1 MHKFLILSLFV
12 LITFFSPAH
21 LMSQQVVPISEIAA
35 SITQKAAP
43 DAIGENQN
51 DLPPSLPPFGANLFS
66 KTSFSSERED
76 GLNPDYL
83 IQPGDR
89 ITLRIWGA
97 ANINELVVVD
107 AQGNIF
113 VPEVGPIQIA
123 GARNAELNTRIAN
136 ALKRVFTQN
145 INVYTNLQ
153 STTPV
158 QVFVTGFVNKPGS
171 YAGVASDT
179 LLYFLERADGI
190 HLGRGSYRD
199 IYVLRDE
206 KIIATADLYDFL
218 LDGVLPRPQFTDG
231 DTIVVGKRGDTVMAE
246 GSTRNSFSFEISPEG
261 ISGSELIGLSRP
273 WANSSYATI
282 LGTRDNQPVSSYVS
296 MNELKDMTLYD
307 GDQVIFEVDQIHDT
321 ILIRIEGSHVGQ
333 SRFAVPRN
341 TYLLD
346 ILDHIKVD
354 TSLADLNSISLRR
367 ESLKLRQKQAINETL
382 NRLET
387 TVLGRTAL
395 TTEGA
400 EIQLA
405 EAQLVSAFV
414 ERARAIEPKGILVV
428 AVDGK
433 ISNVLLQPED
443 IISIPVK
450 TNVIQVSGEVR
461 VPQALVYETGNSLV
475 DYIDRVGGYTNHAD
489 KKKHMILRQNG
500 EVIPIFGSPKNIPI
514 SPGDEIISLPKVPSK
529 SIDLIRMVTDTMFKI
544 AASASIFLRF

>member
-1 MHKFLILSLFV
+1 MHKFFIKLILV
-12 LITFFSPAH
+12 LTTFFSAMH
-21 LMSQQVVPISEIAA
+21 VFGQQVVPASEIAA

-43 DAIGENQN
+43 DAINENRSN
-51 DLPPSLPPFGANLFS
+51 LSSTLPPFGSNLFS
-66 KTSFSSERED
+66 KSSFSSERED
-76 GLNPDYL
+76 GLNPGYL

-97 ANINELVVVD
+97 ANINKLVVVD

-113 VPEVGPIQIA
+113 VPEVGPIKIA
-123 GARNAELNTRIAN
+123 GAKNAELNNTIAN
-136 ALKRVFTQN
+136 ALKRVFTRN

-171 YAGVASDT
+171 YAGVASDS

-190 HLGRGSYRD
+190 DLERGSYRD
-199 IYVLRDE
+199 IHVLRDK
-206 KIIATADLYDFL
+206 KIIATTDLYNFL
-218 LDGVLPRPQFTDG
+218 LDGLLPRLQFADG
-231 DTIVVGKRGDTVMAE
+231 DTIVVGKRGDTVTAE
-246 GSTRNSFSFEISPEG
+246 GTTRNSFSFEISPEG
-261 ISGSELIGLSRP
+261 ISGNELIGLSRP

-282 LGTRDNQPVSSYVS
+282 LGTRNHQPVSSYVT
-296 MNELKDMTLYD
+296 LKKLGDMTLHD
-307 GDQVIFEVDQIHDT
+307 GDQVIFEVDQIHET
-321 ILIRIEGSHVGQ
+321 ILIRIEGSHIGQ

-354 TSLADLNSISLRR
+354 TALADLNSISLRR
-367 ESLKLRQKQAINETL
+367 ESLKLRQKQAINDTL
-382 NRLET
+382 TRLET

-414 ERARAIEPKGILVV
+414 NRARAIEPKGILVV
-428 AVDGK
+428 AKDGE
-433 ISNVLLQPED
+433 ISNILLQPED

-461 VPQALVYETGNSLV
+461 VPQALVYEAGNSLV
-475 DYIDRVGGYTNHAD
+475 DYIDRVGGYTNRAD

-500 EVIPIFGSPKNIPI
+500 EVIPIFGSPRNIAI

>member
-1 MHKFLILSLFV
+1 MYKSVMKSILV
-12 LITFFSPAH
+12 LATFFSAMP
-21 LMSQQVVPISEIAA
+21 LNGQQVVSTSNIAA
-35 SITQKAAP
+35 NITQKAAP
-43 DAIGENQN
+43 DAINENRSSLSSN
-51 DLPPSLPPFGANLFS
+51 LPPFGSNLFS
-66 KTSFSSERED
+66 KSSFSSERED
-76 GLNPDYL
+76 GLNPEYL

-113 VPEVGPIQIA
+113 VPEVGPIKIA
-123 GARNAELNTRIAN
+123 GAKNSELNKTIAN
-136 ALKRVFTQN
+136 ALKRVFTKN

-190 HLGRGSYRD
+190 DLERGSYRY
-199 IYVLRDE
+199 IYVLRDK
-206 KIIATADLYDFL
+206 KIIATTDLYDFL
-218 LDGVLPRPQFTDG
+218 LDGLLPRPQFTDG
-231 DTIVVGKRGDTVMAE
+231 DTIVIGKRGDTVSAE
-246 GSTRNSFSFEISPEG
+246 GATRNRFSFEIPPG
-261 ISGSELIGLSRP
+261 GVSGNVLIGLSRP

-282 LGTRDNQPVSSYVS
+282 LGTRNNQPISSYVTLK
-296 MNELKDMTLYD
+296 ELEDMTLHD
-307 GDQVIFEVDQIHDT
+307 GDQVIFEVDQIHET
-321 ILIRIEGSHVGQ
+321 ILIRIEGSHIGQ
-333 SRFAVPRN
+333 SRFAVPRH

-346 ILDHIKVD
+346 VLDHIKVD
-354 TSLADLNSISLRR
+354 TALANLNSISLRR
-367 ESLKLRQKQAINETL
+367 ESLKIRQKQAINDML
-382 NRLET
+382 NRLEK

-405 EAQLVSAFV
+405 EAKLVSDFV
-414 ERARAIEPKGILVV
+414 NRARAIEPKGILVV
-428 AVDGK
+428 ARDGK
-433 ISNVLLQPED
+433 ISNILLQPED

-461 VPQALVYETGNSLV
+461 VPQALVYEAGNTLV
-475 DYIDRVGGYTNHAD
+475 DYIGRVGGYTNHAD
-489 KKKHMILRQNG
+489 KKQHMILRQNG
-500 EVIPIFGSPKNIPI
+500 EVIPVFGSPRNIAI